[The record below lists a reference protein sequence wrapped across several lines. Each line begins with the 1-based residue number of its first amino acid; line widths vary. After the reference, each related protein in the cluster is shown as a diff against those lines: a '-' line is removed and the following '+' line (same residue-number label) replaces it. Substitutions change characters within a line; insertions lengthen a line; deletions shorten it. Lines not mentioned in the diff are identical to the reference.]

1 MRDAVLRVRVDGSAQ
16 PAIEWRLRE
25 IEGVIAPRFAPF
37 VAWHPAKDLPRDGEV
52 GGGTIDC
59 ILPMPFARSCVVTLD
74 RRPELYRIESIAFA
88 DGVRVEP
95 RARDRSERD
104 GGAAFAAARAD
115 IAARASL
122 RPTAQSVV
130 RARSPAS
137 PSLPLEL
144 SASPLA
150 AGARIE
156 RSVEGDR
163 GGVVRRV
170 AIRIDPMRARAA
182 VRELWVDQME
192 MMFRFLEVET
202 TAGKT
207 VLLPVPFARIRRNE
221 IEVNSIFAHH
231 FANVPTTKHPDQI
244 TLLEEE
250 KITAYFGA
258 GTFYAEPSRSE
269 PLI

>member
-37 VAWHPAKDLPRDGEV
+37 VAWHPAKDLLRDGEV

-59 ILPMPFARSCVVTLD
+59 ILPMPFARSCIVTLD

-104 GGAAFAAARAD
+104 GGAAFAAVRAD

-130 RARSPAS
+130 RARSAAS
-137 PSLPLEL
+137 PTLPLEL

-150 AGARIE
+150 VGGTIRNVSADGELVTLAAGDAFE
-156 RSVEGDR
+156 VLG
-163 GGVVRRV
+163 
-170 AIRIDPMRARAA
+170 RAA
-182 VRELWVDQME
+182 LGEECRATPSVVGGRMVIRTVGRLIAVDA
-192 MMFRFLEVET
+192 EV
-202 TAGKT
+202 
-207 VLLPVPFARIRRNE
+207 P
-221 IEVNSIFAHH
+221 
-231 FANVPTTKHPDQI
+231 
-244 TLLEEE
+244 
-250 KITAYFGA
+250 
-258 GTFYAEPSRSE
+258 
-269 PLI
+269 